1 MLTRSVVEDIIEFRL
16 PERNIVQH
24 LEELTSD
31 QLDPETIRTFVDVL
45 HDTLDQ
51 PSQALGDYIGAIDPS
66 GTGGSGKPHFNT
78 STTVAFILAAGDMKV
93 AKFGNR
99 GAQSACGSFDLLDV
113 LGIPQVCP
121 AQAVPELLDSI
132 GIAFLFAPQYYRG
145 LAKLA
150 PIRKSLAKRTI
161 FNAIGPLLNPILP
174 NYRVMGVSCPHAQQ
188 AIGEYLSQEKHN
200 RRSLIVHSASGLDE
214 LEPYAENTVVD
225 AMPGYVASTQLSNMP
240 FTQRDDGVW
249 NPSHVQ
255 HADASKSAAAR
266 MRQAMA
272 SYAFTPEEN
281 CKLFKATING
291 EGPQWLVDL
300 VCLNAAAGFVAN
312 CCSSID
318 ACYDM
323 ARSLM
328 QSGKVA
334 EKVEE
339 CQKAYAKFAT
349 R

>member
-1 MLTRSVVEDIIEFRL
+1 MLTRAVVEDIIELRL
-16 PERNIVQH
+16 SEPNIVQH

-51 PSQALGDYIGAIDPS
+51 PSRALGDYIGAIDPS

-78 STTVAFILAAGDMKV
+78 STTVAFILAAGELKV

-113 LGIPQVCP
+113 LGIPPVCP
-121 AQAVPELLDSI
+121 PQAVPDLLDSV
-132 GIAFLFAPQYYRG
+132 GIAFLFAPQYYQG

-161 FNAIGPLLNPILP
+161 FNAIGPLLNPIQP
-174 NYRVMGVSCPHAQQ
+174 TYRVMGVSCPHAQQ
-188 AIGEYLSQEKHN
+188 AIGQYLSQEIHN
-200 RRSLIVHSASGLDE
+200 RRSLIVHSVSGLDE
-214 LEPYAENTVVD
+214 LEPYAENIVVD
-225 AMPGYVASTQLSNMP
+225 AMPGYVGSAHLSNMP
-240 FTQRDDGVW
+240 LRDRDGVW
-249 NPSHVQ
+249 NPS
-255 HADASKSAAAR
+255 DAQYLDAAKSATAR
-266 MRQAMA
+266 MRQSIA

-291 EGPQWLVDL
+291 EGPEWLVDL

-323 ARSLM
+323 ARSLL

-339 CQKAYAKFAT
+339 CQRAYAKFAT